1 MPFTKSALGIV
12 LLLLVAV
19 LWVSSSFLIQYIF
32 GEVNYDKPLFLTY
45 ISTSFFSLYLLPVCC
60 RWVYNKHKK
69 LGSTADINRLTE
81 EETAVNIQKEEF
93 SHTADSSPYQVG
105 VLTTSP
111 TELAISSHSTL
122 RNYVL
127 NILQFGLLWLTANY
141 VFNLALDRT
150 SVASNSILSTLSS
163 VFTLFLASYFQ
174 IERLSWLK
182 FGYVLLNF
190 VGVVFVTWSD
200 SALRGSRTLIG
211 DCFSIL
217 SALLYSFYVLF
228 LQVRLLHS
236 SPLDISE
243 LFGWMGLLMMI
254 CLVPVMFLWNILGF
268 EKFVLPSFRSSLFLI
283 MNALI
288 GTVLSDYL
296 WALAVVF
303 TSPVL
308 ATMALSLTIP
318 LSTVVDNLQ
327 GKAFFSSTYVLGAFC
342 VFSGFVG
349 LAWENRKEELSR
361 DETPNQVEESSI
373 E

>member
-1 MPFTKSALGIV
+1 MPFTRSALGIV

-32 GEVNYDKPLFLTY
+32 GKVNYDKPLFLTY
-45 ISTSFFSLYLLPVCC
+45 ISTSFFSLYLIPIFCNWLCC
-60 RWVYNKHKK
+60 EHKTK
-69 LGSTADINRLTE
+69 LVPGNNRTRCYE
-81 EETAVNIQKEEF
+81 EETVVNISKEEIF
-93 SHTADSSPYQVG
+93 QTAEASTYSFRDEASTVPQQDFG
-105 VLTTSP
+105 
-111 TELAISSHSTL
+111 ISSRSTL
-122 RNYVL
+122 KNYAL

-163 VFTLFLASYFQ
+163 VFTLFLAAYFRV
-174 IERLSWLK
+174 ERLSWVK
-182 FGYVLLNF
+182 FLYVLLNF

-200 SALRGSRTLIG
+200 NASRGSRTLIG
-211 DCFSIL
+211 DFFSIF
-217 SALLYSFYVLF
+217 SALFYSFYVLF
-228 LQVRLLHS
+228 LQIRLLHS

-243 LFGWMGLLMMI
+243 LFGWMGLVMMI
-254 CLVPVMFLWNILGF
+254 CLLPIIFLWNILGF
-268 EKFVLPSFRSSLFLI
+268 EKLALPSFQSFLFLI

-318 LSTVVDNLQ
+318 LSTM
-327 GKAFFSSTYVLGAFC
+327 GR
-342 VFSGFVG
+342 FV
-349 LAWENRKEELSR
+349 SF
-361 DETPNQVEESSI
+361 QVS
-373 E
+373 